1 MAGCGGDERREP
13 SGPAGPTAGDQPDG
27 AGAGRARPVRAQDGF
42 EETTVERIAE
52 AAGVGRRTFFR
63 YYASKNDVVWGEFDV
78 MLQQMEAYL
87 DKVDDGPVIDG
98 LAEAVIR
105 FNAVPPAAVA
115 AHRQRMALILH
126 VPALQAH
133 STLRYAE
140 WRDVVARYVARRTG
154 TSADSFDAQLVGQ
167 LRASAPP
174 RRRTRSGCETSART
188 SRTCWRRPSAPWP
201 PASTADARSLR
212 LRDGAGP
219 GSDYPGR
226 TISGAAKSSL
236 AITTSAAVIGSHSTR

>member
-1 MAGCGGDERREP
+1 VASDGSRQAQRGRPPATSRTELERV
-13 SGPAGPTAGDQPDG
+13 ALDLF
-27 AGAGRARPVRAQDGF
+27 ARDGF
-42 EETTVERIAE
+42 EETTVEHIAD

-87 DKVDDGPVIDG
+87 DKVDEGPVIDG

-105 FNAVPPAAVA
+105 FNAVPPPAVA

-133 STLRYAE
+133 STLRYTE

-154 TSADSFDAQLVGQ
+154 TSADAFHAQLVGQ
-167 LRASAPP
+167 LALGAAAAAYEEWLRDERTDLADLLASAF
-174 RRRTRSGCETSART
+174 RTLASGV
-188 SRTCWRRPSAPWP
+188 
-201 PASTADARSLR
+201 
-212 LRDGAGP
+212 DG
-219 GSDYPGR
+219 
-226 TISGAAKSSL
+226 
-236 AITTSAAVIGSHSTR
+236 